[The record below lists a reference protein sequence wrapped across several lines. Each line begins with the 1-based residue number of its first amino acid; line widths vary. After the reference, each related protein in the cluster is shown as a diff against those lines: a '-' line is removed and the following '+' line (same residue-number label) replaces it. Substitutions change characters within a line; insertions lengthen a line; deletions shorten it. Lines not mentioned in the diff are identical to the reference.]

1 MNIQTERLDNHT
13 ARFTVELDTNRLE
26 QAKQTAAKNIAK
38 RVNIP
43 GFRKGKVP
51 YKILLNY
58 VGEAALLEDAVEIL
72 GNDIYKEALDQ
83 SGVDPYGPGQLED
96 FKVDPQPVFTFVVPL
111 QPTVDLGEYRST
123 RQEFHE
129 PTVEDDQV
137 NKAMR
142 ALQEENAV
150 VEESQKPV
158 GLGDRVNV
166 EMYAAIVGEEGDK
179 AEESAEAHDHDHDHD
194 HDEHEHEHDH
204 DHDHAEGEEHDHH
217 DHGLGG
223 KEFIHEHN
231 AVLVLGEDNEE
242 PAPGFKQALVGAN
255 VGDTREFEVE
265 YPDNAEEWGEE
276 IAGKK
281 AKFQVVVKKIEN
293 MTLPAMNDDL
303 AARITEKE
311 EKPLTLL
318 ELRMRVR
325 ENLQKNAE
333 RQAKSNY
340 AAEVLDKLVDKATI
354 AYPEALVEDQID
366 SYMERLDRDL
376 RQQGLTLDDYVRV
389 MGRSKDD
396 LRNDY
401 REVAIRNVKRSLVLR
416 EVMKVEKV
424 ETAESQVDEQ
434 INTMLSQFGEQ
445 AEALRPMLDTPA
457 MRENVRNDLLEQS
470 VLDRIAAI
478 AKGEAPELNATPAE
492 ESATSTEVSQEGET
506 A

>member
-1 MNIQTERLDNHT
+1 LNIQTERLENHT
-13 ARFTVELDTNRLE
+13 ARFTVELDMDRLE
-26 QAKQTAAKNIAK
+26 RAKQTAAKNIAK

-51 YKILLNY
+51 YKILLKY
-58 VGEAALLEDAVEIL
+58 VGEGAVLEDAVEIL

-96 FKVDPQPVFTFVVPL
+96 FKVEPQPTFTFVVPL
-111 QPTVDLGEYRST
+111 QPTVDLGDYRST
-123 RQEFHE
+123 RQTFTE
-129 PTVEDDQV
+129 PAIEDDQV

-150 VEESQKPV
+150 VEESHQPV
-158 GLGDRVNV
+158 ALGNRVNV
-166 EMYAAIVGEEGDK
+166 EMYAAIVDENGE
-179 AEESAEAHDHDHDHD
+179 ATEESSEAHEHD
-194 HDEHEHEHDH
+194 HDEHEHDH
-204 DHDHAEGEEHDHH
+204 DHEHGEGEEDHHH

-223 KEFIHEHN
+223 NEFIHEHN
-231 AVLVLGEDNEE
+231 AVLSLGEDNEE

-255 VGDTREFEVE
+255 VDETREFEVA
-265 YPDNAEEWGEE
+265 YPDDAEEWGEE
-276 IAGKK
+276 LAGKK
-281 AKFQVVVKKIEN
+281 AKFKVAVKKIET
-293 MTLPAMNDDL
+293 MTLPSLNDEL
-303 AARITEKE
+303 AARVTEKE
-311 EKPLTLL
+311 EKPLSLL

-325 ENLQKNAE
+325 ENLQTNAE

-354 AYPEALVEDQID
+354 GYPDALVEDQID

-376 RQQGLTLDDYVRV
+376 RQQGLTLEDYVRV
-389 MGRSKDD
+389 TGKSKDD

-401 REVAIRNVKRSLVLR
+401 RDIAQRNVKRSLVLR
-416 EVMKVEKV
+416 EVMKVENV
-424 ETAESQVDEQ
+424 EVPDSKINEQ
-434 INTMLSQFGEQ
+434 IDAMLKQFGEQ
-445 AEALRPMLDTPA
+445 AESLRPMLDTPA

-492 ESATSTEVSQEGET
+492 ESTETATSTEVSQEGES

>member
-1 MNIQTERLDNHT
+1 
-13 ARFTVELDTNRLE
+13 
-26 QAKQTAAKNIAK
+26 
-38 RVNIP
+38 VNIP

-58 VGEAALLEDAVEIL
+58 IGEGAILEDALEVL

-96 FKVDPQPVFTFVVPL
+96 FHADPQPTFTFVVPL
-111 QPTVDLGEYRST
+111 QPTVDLGDYRST
-123 RQEFHE
+123 RQAFTA

-142 ALQEENAV
+142 SLQEEQAV
-150 VEESQKPV
+150 VEESHQPV
-158 GLGDRVNV
+158 ALGNRVNV
-166 EMYAAIVGEEGDK
+166 EMYAAVVDENAEEGEESG
-179 AEESAEAHDHDHDHD
+179 EEHDHD
-194 HDEHEHEHDH
+194 HDEHEHDH
-204 DHDHAEGEEHDHH
+204 DHEHGEGDDHHH

-255 VGDTREFEVE
+255 VGDTREFEVT
-265 YPDNAEEWGEE
+265 YPDDKEEWGDE
-276 IAGKK
+276 IAGKT
-281 AKFQVVVKKIEN
+281 AKFKVTVKEIET
-293 MTLPAMNDDL
+293 MTLPALNDDL
-303 AARITEKE
+303 AARVTEKE

-333 RQAKSNY
+333 RQAKASY
-340 AAEVLDKLVDKATI
+340 AGEVLDKLVEGATI
-354 AYPEALVEDQID
+354 SYPDALVDDQID

-389 MGRSKDD
+389 TGRSKDD
-396 LRNDY
+396 LRGDY
-401 REVAIRNVKRSLVLR
+401 RDIAVRNVKRSLVLR
-416 EVMKVEKV
+416 EVMKVENV
-424 ETAESQVDEQ
+424 EVADSQIDEQ

-445 AEALRPMLDTPA
+445 AESLRPMLDTPA

-478 AKGEAPELNATPAE
+478 AKGEAPELNSAPAE
-492 ESATSTEVSQEGET
+492 APAESATSAEVSQEGET

>member
-1 MNIQTERLDNHT
+1 LNIQTERLDNHT
-13 ARFTVELDTNRLE
+13 ARFTVELEADRLE
-26 QAKQTAAKNIAK
+26 KAKQTAAKQLAK

-58 VGEAALLEDAVEIL
+58 VGEGAVLEDAIEIL
-72 GNDIYKEALDQ
+72 GNDIYKEALDE

-96 FKVDPQPVFTFVVPL
+96 FKVEPQPTFTFVVPL
-111 QPTVDLGEYRST
+111 QPTTDLGDYRST
-123 RQEFHE
+123 RLEYSE
-129 PTVEDDQV
+129 PAVDDDQV

-142 ALQEENAV
+142 SLQEEQAV
-150 VEESQKPV
+150 VEESHQPV
-158 GLGDRVNV
+158 ALGNRVNV
-166 EMYAAIVGEEGDK
+166 EMYAATIGEEGE
-179 AEESAEAHDHDHDHD
+179 APIEAHDHDHD
-194 HDEHEHEHDH
+194 EHDH
-204 DHDHAEGEEHDHH
+204 DHEHGDEHDHNH

-223 KEFIHEHN
+223 NEFIHEHN
-231 AVLVLGEDNEE
+231 AVLVLGEENEE

-255 VGDTREFEVE
+255 IDETREFEVE
-265 YPDNAEEWGEE
+265 FPEDSEEWGAEL
-276 IAGKK
+276 AGKK
-281 AKFQVVVKKIEN
+281 AKFKVTVKKIET
-293 MTLPAMNDDL
+293 MTLPSLNDDL
-303 AARITEKE
+303 AARVTEKE

-325 ENLQKNAE
+325 ENLQQNMA

-340 AAEVLDKLVDKATI
+340 AGEVLDKLVDKATI

-366 SYMERLDRDL
+366 TYLERLDRDL
-376 RQQGLTLDDYVRV
+376 RQQGLTLDDYVRIT
-389 MGRSKDD
+389 GKSKEDM
-396 LRNDY
+396 RNDY
-401 REVAIRNVKRSLVLR
+401 REVAVRNVKRSLVLR

-424 ETAESQVDEQ
+424 EVQESQIDEQ
-434 INTMLSQFGEQ
+434 INTMLLQFGEQ

-457 MRENVRNDLLEQS
+457 MRENVRNDLVEQS

-478 AKGEAPELNATPAE
+478 AKGEAPELNAITE

>member
-13 ARFTVELDTNRLE
+13 ARFTVELDTDRLE
-26 QAKQTAAKNIAK
+26 QAKQAAAKKIAK

-58 VGEAALLEDAVEIL
+58 VGEGALLEDAIEIL

-96 FKVDPQPVFTFVVPL
+96 FVAEPQPTFTFVVPL
-111 QPTVDLGEYRST
+111 QPTVDLGDYRST
-123 RQEFHE
+123 RQSFSE
-129 PTVEDDQV
+129 PMIEDDQV

-142 ALQEENAV
+142 ALQEEQAV
-150 VEESQKPV
+150 VEESHQPV
-158 GLGDRVNV
+158 VLGNRVNV
-166 EMYAAIVGEEGDK
+166 EMYAAIVDENGEIAK
-179 AEESAEAHDHDHDHD
+179 ASAEEHDHD
-194 HDEHEHEHDH
+194 HDEHEHDH
-204 DHDHAEGEEHDHH
+204 DHKHGEGEEHDH

-223 KEFIHEHN
+223 NEFIHEHN
-231 AVLVLGEDNEE
+231 AVLSLGEENEE

-255 VGDTREFEVE
+255 IDETREFEVT
-265 YPDNAEEWGEE
+265 YPEDSEEWGEE
-276 IAGKK
+276 LAGKK
-281 AKFQVVVKKIEN
+281 AKFKVTVKKIET
-293 MTLPAMNDDL
+293 MTLPSLNDEL
-303 AARITEKE
+303 AARVTEKE
-311 EKPLTLL
+311 EKPLSLL

-325 ENLQKNAE
+325 ENLQTNAE

-354 AYPEALVEDQID
+354 GYPDALVEDQID

-376 RQQGLTLDDYVRV
+376 RQQGLTLEDYVRV
-389 MGRSKDD
+389 TGKSKDD

-401 REVAIRNVKRSLVLR
+401 RDVAMRNVKRSLVLR
-416 EVMKVEKV
+416 EVMKVENIEVPDSKIN
-424 ETAESQVDEQ
+424 QQ
-434 INTMLSQFGEQ
+434 IDTMLLQFGEQ
-445 AEALRPMLDTPA
+445 AESLRPMLDTPA

-478 AKGEAPELNATPAE
+478 AKGEAPELNATIAAE
-492 ESATSTEVSQEGET
+492 ESTETATSTEVSQEGES

>member
-1 MNIQTERLDNHT
+1 MNIQTERLENHT
-13 ARFTVELDTNRLE
+13 ARFTVELDTDRLE
-26 QAKQTAAKNIAK
+26 QAKQAAAKKIAK

-51 YKILLNY
+51 YKILLKY
-58 VGEAALLEDAVEIL
+58 IGEGALLEDAIVIL

-96 FKVDPQPVFTFVVPL
+96 FKVEPQPTFTFVVPL
-111 QPTVDLGEYRST
+111 QPTVDLGDYRST
-123 RQEFHE
+123 RQSFSE

-142 ALQEENAV
+142 ALQEEQAV
-150 VEESQKPV
+150 VEESHQPV
-158 GLGDRVNV
+158 ALGNRVNV
-166 EMYAAIVGEEGDK
+166 EMYAAIVSEANEN
-179 AEESAEAHDHDHDHD
+179 AEKTDESAEA
-194 HDEHEHEHDH
+194 HEHDH
-204 DHDHAEGEEHDHH
+204 DHDHEHAEGEEHHH

-223 KEFIHEHN
+223 NEFIHEHN
-231 AVLVLGEDNEE
+231 AVLSLGEDNEE

-255 VGDTREFEVE
+255 VDEIREFEVT
-265 YPDNAEEWGEE
+265 YPEDSEEWGEE
-276 IAGKK
+276 LAGKK
-281 AKFQVVVKKIEN
+281 AKFKVTVKKIET
-293 MTLPAMNDDL
+293 MTLPSLNDDL
-303 AARITEKE
+303 AARVTEKE

-325 ENLQKNAE
+325 ENLQTNAA
-333 RQAKSNY
+333 RQAKSTY

-354 AYPEALVEDQID
+354 AYPDALVEDQID

-376 RQQGLTLDDYVRV
+376 RQQGLTLEDYVRV
-389 MGRSKDD
+389 SGKSKDD

-401 REVAIRNVKRSLVLR
+401 RDVAMRNVKRSLVLR
-416 EVMKVEKV
+416 EVMKVENV
-424 ETAESQVDEQ
+424 EVPDSKINEQ
-434 INTMLSQFGEQ
+434 IDTMLLQFGEQ
-445 AEALRPMLDTPA
+445 AESLRPMLDTPA

-478 AKGEAPELNATPAE
+478 AKGEAPELYSTPAE
-492 ESATSTEVSQEGET
+492 ELTETATSTEVSQEGES